1 MTAQEMK
8 KLVEDHLKRYKA
20 LQEQVRAAEDDAANV
35 AFSQGSGDPVQ
46 SSTLSDKTFRG
57 ALLLETVDQARAWVD
72 CITRSM
78 TWMEENRPDLHRLLD
93 GHYGM
98 RYTRGYRRK
107 HAREFSAAYCTTYH
121 ISESEYR
128 TRRVEGLEELTIDA
142 TEAGLIGRKIQ
153 VRGERKKTV
162 V

>member
-1 MTAQEMK
+1 MTAAEMK

-20 LQEQVRAAEDDAANV
+20 LQDEVRAAEDDAANV

-46 SSTLSDKTFRG
+46 SFTLSDKTFRG

-72 CITRSM
+72 CIDRSM
-78 TWMEENRPDLHRLLD
+78 AWMEENRPDIHRLLY

-107 HAREFSAAYCTTYH
+107 HARAFMVAYCTTYH
-121 ISESEYR
+121 ISESEYKN
-128 TRRVEGLEELTIDA
+128 RRGEGLEELAFDA
-142 TEAGLIGRKIQ
+142 TEAGLLKRKN
-153 VRGERKKTV
+153 
-162 V
+162 

>member
-1 MTAQEMK
+1 MTAAEMK

-35 AFSQGSGDPVQ
+35 AFSQGSGEPVQ

-72 CITRSM
+72 CIARSM
-78 TWMEENRPDLHRLLD
+78 AWMEENRLDIHRLLY

-98 RYTRGYRRK
+98 RYTQGYRRK
-107 HAREFSAAYCTTYH
+107 HARAFMVAYCTTYH
-121 ISESEYR
+121 ISDTEYK
-128 TRRVEGLEELTIDA
+128 RRRWEGLEELAYDA
-142 TEAGLIGRKIQ
+142 TEAGLLKRKN
-153 VRGERKKTV
+153 
-162 V
+162 